1 MENLEEMDK
10 FLESKQPNQKMAVRP
25 KYTFL
30 REDIQT
36 TKKHMK
42 RCSTPLIFR
51 EMQIKTAMRY
61 HLTQVWMAT
70 IQKKSLQ
77 MVTAAMKLKDAYSLE
92 GKLWPT

>member
-10 FLESKQPNQKMAVRP
+10 FLGSKQPNQKMAISP
-25 KYTFL
+25 KYTPL

-36 TKKHMK
+36 ANKHMK

-61 HLTQVWMAT
+61 HRTQF
-70 IQKKSLQ
+70 
-77 MVTAAMKLKDAYSLE
+77 
-92 GKLWPT
+92 

>member
-10 FLESKQPNQKMAVRP
+10 FLERKQPNKKMAIRP

-36 TKKHMK
+36 ANKYMK

-61 HLTQVWMAT
+61 HLTQV
-70 IQKKSLQ
+70 
-77 MVTAAMKLKDAYSLE
+77 
-92 GKLWPT
+92 